1 MDVATFTL
9 AVASGKGGTGKTLVS
24 TNLAVLAAAS
34 GLRTV
39 LVDCDAEAP
48 NDHLFFPEGITVK
61 NPVEVQVAEVDPQAC
76 TACGACRDACAFGAV
91 RLLGKARVFEEL
103 CHPCGVCVRVCP
115 TGAIR
120 EVPRRVGEVAVTR
133 PMGRENL
140 VLVTGRL
147 DIGQVKT
154 PSVIQAARG
163 TAEGLPCDLVVLDA
177 PPGVACAA
185 VAALRRA
192 DALLLVTEPTPFGLH
207 DLELSLQLGRALGLP
222 MAVLVNRDVEGD
234 QSVADLCQA
243 WDVPL
248 VARLPFSR
256 SLAEIYARGGLVAE
270 ENPHVR
276 ALLEPTLEVMRRLGA
291 RQEARS

>member
-1 MDVATFTL
+1 MATFTL

-24 TNLAVLAAAS
+24 SNLAVLAAAS

-48 NDHLFFPEGITVK
+48 NDHLFFPGGFTVK
-61 NPVEVQVAEVDPQAC
+61 NPVVVRTAEVDPEAC
-76 TACGACRDACAFGAV
+76 TACGACRDACAFGAI
-91 RLLGKARVFEEL
+91 RILGKARVFEEL
-103 CHPCGVCVRVCP
+103 CHPCGVCMRVCP

-120 EVPRRVGEVAVTR
+120 EVPRRVGEVAVTTLLQR
-133 PMGRENL
+133 QNL

-154 PSVIQAARG
+154 PTVIQAARA
-163 TAEGLPCDLVVLDA
+163 TAAGLPSDLVLLDA

-185 VAALRRA
+185 VAALRHA

-207 DLELSLQLGRALGLP
+207 DLELSLQLGRSLGLP

-234 QSVADLCQA
+234 RSVADLCQA

-248 VARLPFSR
+248 VGRLPFR
-256 SLAEIYARGGLVAE
+256 REVAEVYARGGLVAE
-270 ENPHVR
+270 ECPQVR
-276 ALLEPTLEVMRRLGA
+276 TLLEPLAERMRRLSAGV
-291 RQEARS
+291 EVGP

>member
-1 MDVATFTL
+1 MTAFTL

-24 TNLAVLAAAS
+24 TNLALLAAAS

-48 NDHLFFPEGITVK
+48 NDHLFFPRGITVK
-61 NPVEVQVAEVDPQAC
+61 SPVEVQVAAVDPGAC

-133 PMGRENL
+133 SLQRQNL

-147 DIGQVKT
+147 DLGQVKT
-154 PSVIQAARG
+154 PAVIQAARG
-163 TAEGLPCDLVVLDA
+163 LAGGLPSDLVVLDA

-185 VAALRRA
+185 VAAVRGA

-207 DLELSLQLGRALGLP
+207 DLELSLQLGR
-222 MAVLVNRDVEGD
+222 
-234 QSVADLCQA
+234 
-243 WDVPL
+243 
-248 VARLPFSR
+248 
-256 SLAEIYARGGLVAE
+256 
-270 ENPHVR
+270 
-276 ALLEPTLEVMRRLGA
+276 
-291 RQEARS
+291 